1 MPVQSSVAGG
11 LATHH
16 GLAALSEAERHAA
29 QQALAKLQ
37 QSGRGFD
44 VHLRGNLESATVSSG
59 LSHARGTVA
68 AGLGT
73 STLIHGLGSDTFIGG
88 VRGTPASHGVS
99 IGNDTVLSG
108 SAIRTGSQTLSE
120 SLAGRGVAHSHFA
133 LSGDTVSLAGAT
145 ATSIQAGQHQHT
157 TQGHTVTLAD
167 KTTIT
172 IAGLSAHDI
181 TKLHH

>member
-1 MPVQSSVAGG
+1 MALHSTVPSA

-16 GLAALSEAERHAA
+16 GLSALSDAERHAA

-44 VHLRGNLESATVSSG
+44 VHLRSNLESATVSSG
-59 LSHARGTVA
+59 LSHSRGPLA

-88 VRGTPASHGVS
+88 VRGTPASHTMS

-120 SLAGRGVAHSHFA
+120 SLAGRGVTHPHFS

-145 ATSIQAGQHQHT
+145 ATSIEAGQQHHT